1 MSSTSLVLTV
11 HEWLSPKILTFT
23 GYDSVET
30 GVLVAALGAG
40 LFSLITTASF
50 VLPQL
55 ETKKGIAGAVAVAAF
70 FALVL
75 FGFAFVPMVL
85 FCTMGLMVPLALWLV
100 VAGGYTIHGWSLPGE
115 GQTLVGFVVVV
126 PVILAVLLVVGGIEY
141 GVRAWLHLAPPSVPF
156 V

>member
-1 MSSTSLVLTV
+1 MSSSSLALAVYLQ
-11 HEWLSPKILTFT
+11 SSSFT
-23 GYDSVET
+23 GYQSVET

-40 LFSLITTASF
+40 LFSLVTTALF

-55 ETKKGIAGAVAVAAF
+55 EIEKGIVGAVAVAAF

-75 FGFAFVPMVL
+75 FGFAFVPAVL
-85 FCTMGLMVPLALWLV
+85 FCTMGLMTPLALWLV

-126 PVILAVLLVVGGIEY
+126 PVILAVLLVAGGIEY
-141 GVRAWLHLAPPSVPF
+141 GVRVWLNLAPPSVPF
-156 V
+156 L